1 MGLLFTVL
9 VSLVQLI
16 QLIQQDRGIELAVVA
31 GAQSLHG
38 LMDGVL
44 VLVSEQVR
52 VSPAQSMVLIAIW
65 IVSDLSAEM
74 TWSVVRT

>member
-1 MGLLFTVL
+1 MCLLSAVL

-16 QLIQQDRGIELAVVA
+16 QQDGGVELAVVA

-44 VLVSEQVR
+44 VLVSEQVHDFS
-52 VSPAQSMVLIAIW
+52 SPVHGLDRDFDL
-65 IVSDLSAEM
+65 SDSSAEM
-74 TWSVVRT
+74 TWSMVRM